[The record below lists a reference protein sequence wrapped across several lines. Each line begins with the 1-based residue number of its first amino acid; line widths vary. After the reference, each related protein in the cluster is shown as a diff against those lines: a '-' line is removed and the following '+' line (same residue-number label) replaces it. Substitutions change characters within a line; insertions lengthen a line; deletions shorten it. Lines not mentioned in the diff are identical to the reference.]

1 MSGDLFMMRLWEVCR
16 CQKKLDNKSKANSF
30 FDHEYYI
37 VVRYRFSAQPYR
49 RCLLWIQCRMGGVD
63 SDHYWLC
70 RNRNRILWRSYL
82 LYASG
87 IRIVFSDY
95 TRMPS
100 QVCNTKSVLTNQAGH
115 INSFIYGSR
124 SFTYFAALLRRSSS
138 IAA

>member
-1 MSGDLFMMRLWEVCR
+1 MLRFIYVILLNLFRAPYMIPKMRREADHPEKYSAEERYELARHLSG
-16 CQKKLDNKSKANSF
+16 
-30 FDHEYYI
+30 
-37 VVRYRFSAQPYR
+37 
-49 RCLLWIQCRMGGVD
+49 
-63 SDHYWLC
+63 
-70 RNRNRILWRSYL
+70 
-82 LYASG
+82 
-87 IRIVFSDY
+87 Y